1 MKRFKIVVAGCG
13 GMSKAWIT
21 YAKAREDA
29 EIVGLVDIQMDI
41 AQKKASEHGITA
53 PSFIDL
59 SDAIRKTGANLLF
72 DVSTPEAH
80 EGNTKTAMRLGCDVF
95 GEKPM
100 ASRIA
105 AARSVTR
112 EAKKLGRKYAVMQNR
127 RYLKGIRAFR
137 GLISERL
144 GQVGIV
150 NADFYIG
157 AHFGGFRDLM
167 ENVLVLD
174 MAVHTFDM
182 ARFISGSDA
191 VSVWCREFNPG
202 WSWYKGDASAVCVFE
217 MANGAVFTY
226 RGSWCAEGVN
236 TTWESDWRVVGREG
250 TAIWNGKDSP
260 WAEIIAPREKSD
272 FVNVGTRVEARL
284 DWQGREGHVGC
295 FDEMFASLIEGRPAE
310 TECPDNLKTMEMV
323 FSAIESSRTGKTVK
337 LG

>member
-1 MKRFKIVVAGCG
+1 MSRYRIIVAGCG
-13 GMSKAWIT
+13 GMSNAWIT
-21 YAKAREDA
+21 YAKSRQDA
-29 EIVGLVDIQMDI
+29 EIVGLVDITTDI
-41 AQKKASEHGITA
+41 ARKKALEHGITA
-53 PSFIDL
+53 PVFTDL
-59 SDAIRKTGANLLF
+59 SEAIRKTGANLLF

-80 EGNTKTAMRLGCDVF
+80 EANTKTAMMLGCDVF

-100 ASRIA
+100 ASSIS

-112 EAKKLGRKYAVMQNR
+112 EAEKLGRKYAVMQNR

-137 GLISERL
+137 DLISGRL

-157 AHFGGFRDLM
+157 AHFGGFRDTM

-191 VSVWCREFNPG
+191 ISVWCREFNPG
-202 WSWYKGDASAVCVFE
+202 WSWYRGDSSAVCVFE
-217 MANGAVFTY
+217 MANGAIFTY
-226 RGSWCAEGVN
+226 RGSWCAEGVS
-236 TTWESDWRVVGREG
+236 TTWESDWRVVGRNG

-260 WAEIIAPREKSD
+260 WAEIIGPRGTGD
-272 FVNVGTRVEARL
+272 FINTGTRIEAPM
-284 DWQGREGHVGC
+284 DWQGREGHTGC
-295 FDEMFASLIEGRPAE
+295 FDEMFESLLEGRPAE
-310 TECPDNLKTMEMV
+310 TECSDNIKTMEMV
-323 FSAIESSRTGKTVK
+323 FGAIESSMTGKTVK

>member
-1 MKRFKIVVAGCG
+1 MKPFRIVVAGCG
-13 GMSKAWIT
+13 GMSNHWIS
-21 YAKAREDA
+21 YARSRDDA
-29 EIVGLVDIQMDI
+29 EIVGFVDIRGEL
-41 AQKKASEHGITA
+41 AEKKAAEHGLAA
-53 PSFIDL
+53 PSFTDL
-59 SDAIRKTGANLLF
+59 SQAIRSTGANLLF

-80 EGNTKTAMRLGCDVF
+80 AGNTMTAMRLGCDVF

-105 AARSVTR
+105 DARSVTR
-112 EAKKLGRKYAVMQNR
+112 AAAKLGRKYAVMQNR

-137 GLISERL
+137 GLVSERL

-182 ARFISGSDA
+182 ARFIAGSDA

-217 MANGAVFTY
+217 MAGGAVFTY
-226 RGSWCAEGVN
+226 RGSWCAEGAN
-236 TTWESDWRVVGREG
+236 TTWESEWRVVGRNG
-250 TAIWNGKDSP
+250 TAVWNGADAP
-260 WAEIIAPREKSD
+260 WAGTVPPRDKND
-272 FVNVGTRVEARL
+272 FINEAARVDARL
-284 DWQGREGHVGC
+284 DWAGREGHAGC
-295 FDEMFASLIEGRPAE
+295 LDEMFASLTEGRPAE
-310 TECPDNLKTMEMV
+310 TECSDNVKTMEMV
-323 FSAIESSRTGKTVK
+323 FGAIESSRTGKTVR
-337 LG
+337 LR